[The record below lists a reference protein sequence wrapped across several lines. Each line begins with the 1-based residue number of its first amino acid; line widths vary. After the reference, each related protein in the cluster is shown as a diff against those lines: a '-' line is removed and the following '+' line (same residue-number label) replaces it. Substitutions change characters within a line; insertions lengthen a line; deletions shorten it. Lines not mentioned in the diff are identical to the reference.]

1 MFSFYLGLGP
11 TLWLR
16 NVQLA
21 SLESHFLTI
30 SNLFRFFPYISI
42 SEYICLTH
50 GKILYWIWLFF
61 ARSNLFLPP
70 EHQSDFL
77 RETQRFFLKGTF
89 EQLLPNFCRLFVPR
103 KQSSSLLAFPE
114 GCSREKLPS
123 FPPDL
128 PPPWNKNGA
137 KNQNWTKNK
146 ICDQFFERKR
156 PKIQNLC
163 LWQKQKLR

>member
-1 MFSFYLGLGP
+1 MVAQCPISFAGIPFPYNFESFQILLLYLNLGIHLP
-11 TLWLR
+11 DPWQNFILDLTLFLH
-16 NVQLA
+16 VHTFFA
-21 SLESHFLTI
+21 SLTTVWFSQRVT
-30 SNLFRFFPYISI
+30 
-42 SEYICLTH
+42 
-50 GKILYWIWLFF
+50 KIL
-61 ARSNLFLPP
+61 
-70 EHQSDFL
+70 L
-77 RETQRFFLKGTF
+77 RPNF
-89 EQLLPNFCRLFVPR
+89 EQVPPNFCRLFFPR

-156 PKIQNLC
+156 PKIQNSC
-163 LWQKQKLR
+163 LWQKQKMR

>member
-1 MFSFYLGLGP
+1 MVAQCPISFAGIP
-11 TLWLR
+11 
-16 NVQLA
+16 
-21 SLESHFLTI
+21 
-30 SNLFRFFPYISI
+30 FPYNFESFQILPLYLNLGI
-42 SEYICLTH
+42 HLPDPWQNFVLDLT
-50 GKILYWIWLFF
+50 FF
-61 ARSNLFLPP
+61 CTFQLVFASRTPVWFS
-70 EHQSDFL
+70 Q
-77 RETQRFFLKGTF
+77 RETQRFFLRGTF
-89 EQLLPNFCRLFVPR
+89 EQLPPNFCRLFVPR